1 MVVGTLIALVVLK
14 WLCMVLRGCFVD
26 VGRGMVGVV
35 LVIGA
40 SIPLLCA
47 RFAVV
52 FVGRGSVD
60 VLGCSYVSLVRCGV
74 LVRMFCSCCPLTSRG
89 REVV

>member
-35 LVIGA
+35 LVIG
-40 SIPLLCA
+40 
-47 RFAVV
+47 
-52 FVGRGSVD
+52 
-60 VLGCSYVSLVRCGV
+60 VS
-74 LVRMFCSCCPLTSRG
+74 SP
-89 REVV
+89 